1 MLRALILFVLI
12 VLIALAAVAVADL
25 GGTVTITL
33 ANYEVRMYLA
43 VAAALVVG
51 LSVLTITA
59 YRIISA
65 FVDAPAEFFRW
76 RQMGRRRRGFA
87 ALTRGLVAVAA
98 GDDEEA
104 RRQSRKAIALV
115 GEPPLAMLLAAQAAQ
130 LDGDEEGAQRYYTQ
144 MLQSKETEFLGLR
157 GLYMAASRRADVDQ
171 AISIAE
177 RARVLRPKTPWA
189 LNALFDLQIS
199 KRAWLRAADAVDA
212 QAKVKLIDGSIA
224 KRRRAVLAAA
234 AAKDQENAG
243 NAEAALKHASEALGL
258 APGFGPA
265 ALIAAKHAAAQG
277 RQWKASGLIEMAWAQ
292 EPHPDLA
299 RAYANLKPEEPPAAR
314 AKRLAGLAGMNPEH
328 AESRILNTAVSI
340 SAGRLEEARETLR
353 PLVERFPVARVCL
366 LMADIERA
374 YGGDGLAAREWAA
387 RAMRAPRDAQWL
399 CSACAR
405 SHNEW
410 AATCSACGA
419 FDTLAW
425 QSGHAQ
431 GSLGG
436 TLEPMSPA
444 DSAKAYA
451 DSTEGGALYRDAVK
465 ADDIQPPRTTAPDT
479 YREPIQG
486 QPVRSEPM
494 RDISPASDDIVFT
507 PRAPDDPG
515 PDADDY
521 ALSGDDAR
529 RRRSG
534 SW

>member
-1 MLRALILFVLI
+1 MLRALMLFVLI
-12 VLIALAAVAVADL
+12 ALIAFAAVAVADL

-33 ANYEVRMYLA
+33 ANYEIRMYLA

-51 LSVLTITA
+51 LSVLTITV
-59 YRIISA
+59 YRIVSA
-65 FVDAPAEFFRW
+65 FVDAPAELFRW

-115 GEPPLAMLLAAQAAQ
+115 GEPPLALLLAAQAAQ
-130 LDGDEEGAQRYYTQ
+130 LDGDDEQAQRYYTQ

-157 GLYMAASRRADVDQ
+157 GLYMASVRRSDIDQ

-199 KRAWLRAADAVDA
+199 KRAWTQAADAVEA
-212 QAKVKLIDGSIA
+212 QAKVKLIDSSIA

-234 AAKDQENAG
+234 AAKDAENAG
-243 NAEAALKHASEALGL
+243 QAETALKHAQEALAF
-258 APGFGPA
+258 APGFAPA
-265 ALIAAKHAAAQG
+265 ALIAAKHSAAQG
-277 RQWKASGLIEMAWAQ
+277 RHWKAASLIETAWSL

-299 RAYANLKPEEPPAAR
+299 RAYANLKPEEPPHAR
-314 AKRLAGLAGMNPEH
+314 AKRLSDLAGMNPEH
-328 AESRILNTAVSI
+328 PESQILSAAVSI
-340 SAGRLEEARETLR
+340 SRGRLEEARETLR
-353 PLVERFPVARVCL
+353 PLAERFPVARVCL
-366 LMADIERA
+366 LMADIERS
-374 YGGDGLAAREWAA
+374 YGGDGLIAREWAS

-399 CSACAR
+399 CTACAR
-405 SHNEW
+405 AHNEW
-410 AATCSACGA
+410 QASCSACGA

-425 QSGHAQ
+425 QSGPRPV
-431 GSLGG
+431 SVE
-436 TLEPMSPA
+436 TMSPA
-444 DSAKAYA
+444 ESAKAYA
-451 DSTEGGALYRDAVK
+451 ESTDASALYRDAVK
-465 ADDIQPPRTTAPDT
+465 AEDMRPPATEVTREARHPYAPSHDTA
-479 YREPIQG
+479 REVA
-486 QPVRSEPM
+486 PVR
-494 RDISPASDDIVFT
+494 ADDAPYT

-521 ALSGDDAR
+521 ALSGDDAAR